1 MILKIIKAAE
11 ERLVQHGIP
20 ESYAKYVMNE
30 LLLEQ
35 GKNLYLEM
43 NSELDET
50 SLEKF
55 SSIIE
60 KLCQDMPLA
69 YAMGVQYFYG
79 YPIEVNSD
87 VLIPRFE
94 TEELVLNVIQEID
107 EYFFDQA
114 ITVLDVG
121 TGSGAIACALKAECP
136 KIQMF
141 ASDISEEA
149 LKQAQRNA
157 DNIQVNV
164 EFYQG
169 DMLQPFIDHSI
180 KADVIVC
187 NPPYIPSNEEIE
199 NSVKA
204 YEPHLALFGGED
216 GLMFYRSVLSN
227 AKYVVNEK
235 NILAFEMGW
244 NQAKTLSDLALSYFP
259 EAEISV
265 VKDMQGKDRILI
277 VRNHCA
283 Y

>member
-1 MILKIIKAAE
+1 MILTIIKAAE
-11 ERLVQHGIP
+11 ERLIKHDIP
-20 ESYAKYVMNE
+20 DSYAKYVMNE
-30 LLLEQ
+30 ILLEQ
-35 GKNLYLEM
+35 GRNLYLEM
-43 NSELDET
+43 NQELDEL

-55 SSIIE
+55 NAIMD
-60 KLCQDMPLA
+60 KLCDDMPLA

-79 YPIEVNSD
+79 YPIAVNSD

-136 KIQMF
+136 KIHMF
-141 ASDISEEA
+141 ASDISEDA
-149 LKQAQRNA
+149 LKQAQLNA

-187 NPPYIPSNEEIE
+187 NPPYIPSGEEIE
-199 NSVKA
+199 NSVKS

-216 GLMFYRSVLSN
+216 GLKFYRSVLSN
-227 AKYVVNEK
+227 AKYVVKEK
-235 NILAFEMGW
+235 NILSFEMGW
-244 NQAKTLSDLALSYFP
+244 NQGKTLSDLARSYFP
-259 EAEISV
+259 EADISV

-277 VRNHCA
+277 VRNRCS
-283 Y
+283 